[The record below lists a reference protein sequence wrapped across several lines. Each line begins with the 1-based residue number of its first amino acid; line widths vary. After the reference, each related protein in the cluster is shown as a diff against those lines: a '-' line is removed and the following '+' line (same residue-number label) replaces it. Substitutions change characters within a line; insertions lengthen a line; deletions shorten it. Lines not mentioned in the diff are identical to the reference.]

1 MENKETQLEELKS
14 KIIILEDQIE
24 ELKNEKDYYMSRVL
38 DLKSQIIVERSM
50 GFERNI

>member
-1 MENKETQLEELKS
+1 MENKETQEELES
-14 KIIILEDQIE
+14 KIIILEKKIE
-24 ELKNEKDYYMSRVL
+24 ELESEKNYYISRIL

>member
-1 MENKETQLEELKS
+1 MENKELQEELESKILTLEKKIEELKS
-14 KIIILEDQIE
+14 E
-24 ELKNEKDYYMSRVL
+24 NDYYISRIL